1 MKTVTALLA
10 ASAIAL
16 TAVPAQAQTSTRDRI
31 SSILGQLLGAPTA
44 QTSANTSIDAQ
55 WVAGQFPL
63 ANDRLAFETQVDTAV
78 RDRRITL
85 NTGSRMKADYLALV
99 QLEARYG
106 ADRRFTT
113 AERSDLTER
122 YNALAAA
129 VAAGAYTDGGTAT
142 TVVADGRVEFNR
154 RVDAAVAARRL
165 TRTAGTRLKTD
176 YASVIQIEA
185 NYLND
190 GVISQAEQEDL
201 DERLD
206 ALDARVGDVA
216 YTPAPQTPQ
225 QRLDAIASAL
235 RVLPATAQAQ
245 AQIRVEHGDLTRLAA
260 AYARLTTTAEERAYL
275 ETRLVD
281 LETRARVRR

>member
-16 TAVPAQAQTSTRDRI
+16 TAVPAQAQNSTRDRI
-31 SSILGQLLGAPTA
+31 SSILGQLLGAPPA

-55 WVAGQFPL
+55 WAAGQMPL
-63 ANDRLAFETQVDTAV
+63 ANDRLQFETQVDAAV
-78 RDRRITL
+78 RERRISL
-85 NTGSRMKADYLALV
+85 NTGNRMKADYLALV

-129 VAAGAYTDGGTAT
+129 VAAGAYGDNLTAT
-142 TVVADGRVEFNR
+142 TVVADGRIDFNR
-154 RVDAAVAARRL
+154 RVDAAVTSRRL
-165 TRTAGTRLKTD
+165 TRTQGTRLKSD
-176 YASVIQIEA
+176 YASVVQIEA
-185 NYLND
+185 NYLAD
-190 GVISQAEQEDL
+190 GIISQNEQDDL
-201 DERLD
+201 DARLD
-206 ALDARVGDVA
+206 DLDLRVGDVA
-216 YTPAPQTPQ
+216 YTPAVQTPQ
-225 QRLDAIASAL
+225 QRLDAIANAF
-235 RVLPATAQAQ
+235 RTLPATAQAQ
-245 AQIRVEHGDLTRLAA
+245 AQLRVEHGDLSRLVA

>member
-16 TAVPAQAQTSTRDRI
+16 VSVPAQAQTSTRDRI
-31 SSILGQLLGAPTA
+31 SQILGQLLGTPA
-44 QTSANTSIDAQ
+44 QSTGTTTSIDAQ
-55 WVAGQFPL
+55 WAAGQFPL
-63 ANDRLAFETQVDTAV
+63 ANDRLQFETQVDAAV

-85 NTGSRMKADYLALV
+85 TTGNRMKADYLALV

-113 AERSDLTER
+113 AERSDLTTR
-122 YNALAAA
+122 YNALATA
-129 VAAGAYTDGGTAT
+129 VAAGAYTDDLTAT
-142 TVVADGRVEFNR
+142 TVVADGRAEFNR

-165 TRTAGTRLKTD
+165 SRTQGTRLKTD
-176 YASVIQIEA
+176 YAAVIQIES

-190 GVISQAEQEDL
+190 GMISAQEQDDL
-201 DERLD
+201 DARLD
-206 ALDARVGDVA
+206 ALDVRVGDVA
-216 YTPAPQTPQ
+216 FTPAAQTPQ

-235 RVLPATAQAQ
+235 RTLPATAQAQ
-245 AQIRVEHGDLTRLAA
+245 AQLRVEHGDLTRLAA

>member
-1 MKTVTALLA
+1 MKTITALLA

-31 SSILGQLLGAPTA
+31 SQILGQLLGTPA
-44 QTSANTSIDAQ
+44 QTTGATTSIEAQ

-63 ANDRLAFETQVDTAV
+63 ANDRVAFETQVDTAV

-85 NTGSRMKADYLALV
+85 ATGTRMKADYLALV

-129 VAAGAYTDGGTAT
+129 VAAGAYGDSQTAT
-142 TVVADGRVEFNR
+142 AVVAEGQADFNR

-165 TRTAGTRLKTD
+165 SRTQGTRLKAD
-176 YASVIQIEA
+176 YASVIQIEN
-185 NYLND
+185 NYLVD
-190 GVISQAEQEDL
+190 GVISVSEQDDL
-201 DERLD
+201 DARLD
-206 ALDARVGDVA
+206 ALDVRVGDVA
-216 YTPAPQTPQ
+216 FTPAPQTPQ
-225 QRLDAIASAL
+225 QRLDAIANAL
-235 RVLPATAQAQ
+235 RTLPVTAQAQ

-275 ETRLVD
+275 EARLVD
-281 LETRARVRR
+281 LETRARIRR